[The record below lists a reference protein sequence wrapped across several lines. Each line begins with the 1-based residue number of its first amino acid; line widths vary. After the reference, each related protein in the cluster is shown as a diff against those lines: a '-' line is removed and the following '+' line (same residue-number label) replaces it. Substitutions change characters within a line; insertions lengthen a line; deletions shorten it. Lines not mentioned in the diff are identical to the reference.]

1 MAKKRITR
9 RDFLKR
15 SAGAAVAGAFC
26 LSAASPRDSA
36 GDGKSRVILVRNKDL
51 FDADRKLRPEIVQE
65 MLDQAVT
72 VLMAEPDPVS
82 AWKRLVK
89 PSDTVGIKTNV
100 WSNLPTTPEV
110 ENALRRR
117 VLDAGVPENRVAVR
131 DRGVVH
137 DPFFIGATALINARP
152 MRTHSWSGVG
162 TCLKNYI
169 MFVERPPDYHPDSC
183 ADLAAIWKLP
193 IVKDKTRLNVLVMF
207 TPLFHS
213 TGPHDFNPQYV
224 WPYGGLIVG
233 IDPVAVDSTGVRVIE
248 AKRREYFG
256 EERPIDPP
264 PKHVFLADTRHHVGT
279 ADPRKIDLRKIGWTE
294 GSLI

>member
-1 MAKKRITR
+1 MSHKRISR
-9 RDFLKR
+9 RDFLKK
-15 SAGAAVAGAFC
+15 SAGAAMAGAFC
-26 LSAASPRDSA
+26 LSTPGTQKLGA
-36 GDGKSRVILVRNKDL
+36 GAKTRVVLVRSKEL
-51 FDADRKLRPEIVQE
+51 FDVDRKLRPEVVQE

-72 VLMAEPDPVS
+72 LLLDEKDPVS
-82 AWKRLVK
+82 AWKKLVK

-100 WSNLPTTPEV
+100 WANLPTTPEV
-110 ENALRRR
+110 ESALRKR
-117 VLDAGVPENRVAVR
+117 VLEAGVPESRVAVR

-169 MFVERPPDYHPDSC
+169 MFVERPPDYHDDSC

-193 IVKDKTRLNVLVMF
+193 IVRDKTRLNVLVMF

-213 TGPHDFNPQYV
+213 SGPHDFNPQYV

-233 IDPVAVDSTGVRVIE
+233 LDPVAVDSTGVRVIE

-256 EERPIDPP
+256 EERPINPS
-264 PKHVFLADTRHHVGT
+264 PKHIFLADTRHHLGT
-279 ADPRKIDLRKIGWTE
+279 ADPLKIDLLKIGWTE
-294 GSLI
+294 GALI

>member
-1 MAKKRITR
+1 MSSHGITR
-9 RDFLKR
+9 RDFLKN
-15 SAGAAVAGAFC
+15 SAGAAMVGALCLSVPGMEKPAAGA
-26 LSAASPRDSA
+26 
-36 GDGKSRVILVRNKDL
+36 KTRVVLVRSKDL
-51 FDADRKLRPEIVQE
+51 FDAERKLRPEVVQE
-65 MLDQAVT
+65 MLDQAVME
-72 VLMAEPDPVS
+72 LLDEKDPIS

-100 WSNLPTTPEV
+100 WANLPTTPEV
-110 ENALRRR
+110 ENSLRKR
-117 VLDAGVPENRVAVR
+117 VLDAGIPESRVAVR

-137 DPFFIGATALINARP
+137 DPFFLEATALINARP

-169 MFVERPPDYHPDSC
+169 MFVEKPPDYHPDSC

-193 IVKDKTRLNVLVMF
+193 IVRDKTRLNVLVMF

-213 TGPHDFNPQYV
+213 TGPHDFNPQYT
-224 WPYGGLIVG
+224 WEYGGMIVG
-233 IDPVAVDSTGVRVIE
+233 IDPVAVDSTGMRLIE

-264 PKHVFLADTRHHVGT
+264 PKHIFLADTRHHLGT
-279 ADPRKIDLRKIGWTE
+279 ADPEKIDLRKIGWAD
-294 GSLI
+294 GAMI